1 MGGFITGSP
10 VWASDFIRGHGKDP
24 DFINILV
31 NAEQIPPVCRF
42 SPAAR
47 ALRRSTFASPIRTVD
62 NAFKII
68 GLHIVHSQVRDDFGI
83 PVESKKRH
91 GDDHRQD
98 AQMVNIRSHAR
109 QCQLADLGSGSCES
123 GRVERCVSLEKSDA
137 LSQKAVPGRRQLP
150 LNAHDGRGQPPQTNS
165 KCPVLDSN
173 QEPSD

>member
-123 GRVERCVSLEKSDA
+123 GRVERCVSLEKSGCA
-137 LSQKAVPGRRQLP
+137 FSESGSRAAAVASERPRRPRSAPSNELQVPRPGL
-150 LNAHDGRGQPPQTNS
+150 
-165 KCPVLDSN
+165 
-173 QEPSD
+173 EPGTL